1 MPVFI
6 IATYDE
12 NDKAEFVNAPIIN
25 ELPMTIEC
33 RMTSYDEETCHL
45 FADII
50 NVSADEKILTDG
62 KIDIA
67 KLRPIAYDPVS
78 HAYVECSQK
87 VGNAFKD
94 GLILR

>member
-1 MPVFI
+1 MKGRKI
-6 IATYDE
+6 SSIT
-12 NDKAEFVNAPIIN
+12 NC
-25 ELPMTIEC
+25 TG
-33 RMTSYDEETCHL
+33 YDEETCHL

-62 KIDIA
+62 KIDLA

-87 VGNAFKD
+87 VGNAFQD
-94 GLILR
+94 GLILK